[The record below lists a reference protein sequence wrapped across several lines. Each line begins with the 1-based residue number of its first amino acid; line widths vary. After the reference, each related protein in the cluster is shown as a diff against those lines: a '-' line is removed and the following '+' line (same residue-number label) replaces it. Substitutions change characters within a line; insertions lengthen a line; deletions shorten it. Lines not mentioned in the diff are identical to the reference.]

1 MSHKLSIR
9 KHIFLCFSEKAKCA
23 SRPVLERSWEHLK
36 TAVAERNMNA
46 TVGRTQANCL
56 QVCNK
61 GPVAVVFDKRGAT
74 WYGQCEP
81 HVLDLILD
89 QHIEKDEVVEQFVI
103 AENTEFLS

>member
-1 MSHKLSIR
+1 M

-36 TAVAERNMNA
+36 SAVATRKMNA
-46 TVGRTQANCL
+46 LLGRTQANCL

-61 GPVAVVFDKRGAT
+61 GPIAVVFDKRGAT

-81 HVLDLILD
+81 DVLDRILD
-89 QHIEKDEVVEQFVI
+89 EHIEKDEVVHDYVI
-103 AENTEFLS
+103 AENNDFLS